1 MAIEGDNEQAT
12 APGNAWRAEPASSIL
27 ASRFVPHLATQG
39 NESHLTRETFAQLRE
54 EIFSEIQSQL
64 RVDEGVTDVNKL
76 ICIVLKAGLEI
87 SPNGSTSE
95 QDLEGQVLDCLDI
108 IQASIEKAP
117 QALWEPSD
125 PIILGEDTHAPLFAW
140 LILRL
145 IRLATTW
152 TSEIVREKIQLIC
165 ARLANSKFKRVRPLP
180 ASYAVAAFLRACTS
194 GPFLAPDDV
203 KIWAKLTFPR
213 YFVLSGNIST

>member
-1 MAIEGDNEQAT
+1 MATEGENERAT
-12 APGNAWRAEPASSIL
+12 VPGNARRAEPASSIL

-39 NESHLTRETFAQLRE
+39 NESHLTRETFAQLRQE
-54 EIFSEIQSQL
+54 LLSEIQSQL
-64 RVDEGVTDVNKL
+64 RVDEDATDVNKL

-108 IQASIEKAP
+108 VQASIEKAP
-117 QALWEPSD
+117 QALWEASD
-125 PIILGEDTHAPLFAW
+125 PLTLGEDIHAPLFAW

-145 IRLATTW
+145 IRLAATW
-152 TSEIVREKIQLIC
+152 TSETVREKIQLLYASLAYSQFKQ
-165 ARLANSKFKRVRPLP
+165 ARSLP

-194 GPFLAPDDV
+194 GPFLAPDYV
-203 KIWAKLTFPR
+203 EPWAKLTFAR
-213 YFVLSGNIST
+213 YFVLS